1 MIYPIRRLIKQ
12 TVFIAFLLYAG
23 HANAQVPL
31 IQNAIDK
38 IESHKNFSY
47 QSIIKQRDEPNDT
60 LTYQQKGVLLKVP
73 EDKNLGYLFST
84 EAVLM
89 GNKLFN
95 LYNGQNIVAL
105 NVADSSYA
113 INQGKLS
120 DWYKSTLLGELK
132 WLKSFSEKNPS
143 KIVKSTDTTI
153 NAIAYSHLIVNTLDT
168 IINNDHNYS
177 FTHLLIN
184 KLSGLPDCI
193 ITKARIMLFGDRAI
207 NSYIEI
213 RYSDYK
219 FDQSNINI
227 ASFTIPKG
235 FHQRKEWIPSN
246 LLLPGT
252 VAPDWTLYTAD
263 GKKMS
268 LAQMKGKVV
277 LLDFYF
283 IGCTGCMLS
292 LKPLNNLYEKYKNQN
307 VLIASITERDSK
319 KSVLAF
325 EKQYGI
331 KYTGLV
337 DATDVVKLYHV
348 ESAPI
353 FYFIGKDGKIAKVKN
368 GYSDDFE
375 TMATLTINDLLK
387 K

>member
-1 MIYPIRRLIKQ
+1 MIYPIKRLFKPII
-12 TVFIAFLLYAG
+12 FIAFILCAV
-23 HANAQVPL
+23 HANAQISL

-38 IESHKNFSY
+38 IENNKNFSY
-47 QSIIKQRDEPNDT
+47 QSIIKQKDEPNDT
-60 LTYQQKGVLLKVP
+60 TTYQQEGMLLKMP

-84 EAVLM
+84 RAELT

-95 LYNGQNIVAL
+95 LYNGQNMVAL
-105 NVADSSYA
+105 KVADSTYT
-113 INQGKLS
+113 INPGKLS
-120 DWYKSTLLGELK
+120 DWYRSTLLGELK

-143 KIVKSTDTTI
+143 KIVKSSDTTI
-153 NAIAYSHLIVNTLDT
+153 NANACSHLIVNTYDT
-168 IINNDHNYS
+168 IMNNDHNYS
-177 FTHLLIN
+177 FTHLFIN

-193 ITKARIMLFGDRAI
+193 TTKGRIIGFGDRAI

-213 RYSDYK
+213 RYADYT
-219 FDQSNINI
+219 FDQRNISI

-263 GKKMS
+263 GKKLS
-268 LAQMKGKVV
+268 LTQMKGKVV

-307 VLIASITERDSK
+307 VLIASITERDSE

-325 EKQYGI
+325 EEQYGI
-331 KYTGLV
+331 KYVG
-337 DATDVVKLYHV
+337 
-348 ESAPI
+348 
-353 FYFIGKDGKIAKVKN
+353 
-368 GYSDDFE
+368 
-375 TMATLTINDLLK
+375 
-387 K
+387 